1 MGSADVC
8 VTGQLGSVRDAV
20 LFRHMF
26 FRMPQLRMILQLLK
40 RWLRARA
47 VPTSSEGSYPQVFW
61 MRLAARTFQ
70 QLSESGEVPGGQRSA
85 TPTPVSA
92 PSSAQAFDLLRD
104 FCSRWSQARPAWGE
118 LLNLIGE
125 EPCVPVKRLNT
136 GVHGATAL
144 LCMFEL
150 RNLATLPCSDTV
162 TPVPPHQ
169 HLCPAK
175 AGFWAA
181 FLVPTPGADNGVAN
195 GPQSE
200 LVVAW
205 VSECIGPRENVRRC
219 NCTACSKLRGQPVVS
234 GSKLPPVHEYLSR
247 RDADWVFLGHTLP
260 EGHANGKGVPRHFA
274 LAPPHFVCLLDR
286 DPAIS
291 KLVVPRL
298 RMFLAEPQVAK
309 SLPPA
314 YPLNRYSRRVLLR
327 FASKAVHPQKK

>member
-1 MGSADVC
+1 
-8 VTGQLGSVRDAV
+8 
-20 LFRHMF
+20 MF
-26 FRMPQLRMILQLLK
+26 FRMPQLRTILQLLK
-40 RWLRARA
+40 CWLRARA

-70 QLSESGEVPGGQRSA
+70 QLNKSGEVPSGQRTAVPAPGSA
-85 TPTPVSA
+85 
-92 PSSAQAFDLLRD
+92 SSLVQAREQLKD

-125 EPCVPVKRLNT
+125 EPCLPVKRLT
-136 GVHGATAL
+136 AGVHGATAL

-150 RNLATLPCSDTV
+150 RNLATLPCSDAV
-162 TPVPPHQ
+162 THVPPHQ

-181 FLVPTPGADNGVAN
+181 FLVPTPGADSNVAHSVAQ

-205 VSECIGPRENVRRC
+205 VSECIGPCENVRRC
-219 NCTACSKLRGQPVVS
+219 NCSACSKIRVQAGAS
-234 GSKLPPVHEYLSR
+234 GSELPPVHEYLSR
-247 RDADWVFLGHTLP
+247 RDGDWVFLGTTLA
-260 EGHANGKGVPRHFA
+260 EGQANGKGVPRHFA

-286 DPAIS
+286 DPAVS
-291 KLVVPRL
+291 KMVVPQL
-298 RMFLAEPQVAK
+298 RAFLAEPQVAK

-314 YPLNRYSRRVLLR
+314 YPLNRYSRRVMLR
-327 FASKAVHPQKK
+327 FASKTARRRS